1 MTTTILHCPQMA
13 DLASRIAEIGDMRK
27 GEIRWETFS
36 DGYPKMKILEV
47 ETIRNREV
55 AFLSC
60 LESPCEIFPQLSAM
74 YEIPRY
80 AVRSFK
86 VVLPYFPTGT
96 MERVEE
102 PGEIATAATLA
113 RMLSA
118 IPMTMSGPTQI
129 IIFDIHALQE
139 LFYFSDKVLPR
150 LETAVPL
157 LKERLQAQENVAIAF
172 PDEGAWKRF
181 GKYFGEY
188 PLIVC
193 QKVRKGGKR
202 SVSIKEGEPK
212 GRHVVIVDDLVM
224 TGGTLLEAQKE
235 LLAQGA
241 AKVSCSVT
249 HAVFPAESWKRF
261 LDVGMDRFWV
271 SDSCPGAARL
281 QGRGPFEVLSLD
293 RIIAGILEEK

>member
-1 MTTTILHCPQMA
+1 MTTILHCPQMSG
-13 DLASRIAEIGDMRK
+13 LATRIAAIGSMRK
-27 GEIRWETFS
+27 GAIRWATFS
-36 DGYPKMKILEV
+36 DGFPNMKIEEV
-47 ETIRNREV
+47 ESIRNRDV
-55 AFLSC
+55 SFLAC
-60 LESPCEIFPQLSAM
+60 LENSAEIFRQLSAM

-150 LETAVPL
+150 LESAVPL
-157 LKERLQAQENVAIAF
+157 LKEKLRVLDNVAIAF

-181 GKYFGEY
+181 GKTFREF

-193 QKVRKGGKR
+193 QKVRKGGRR
-202 SVSIKEGEPK
+202 SVSIREGEPEGK
-212 GRHVVIVDDLVM
+212 HVVIVDDLVM
-224 TGGTLLEAQKE
+224 TGGTLMEARKE
-235 LLAQGA
+235 LMNQGA
-241 AKVSCSVT
+241 QRVSCYVT
-249 HAVFPAESWKRF
+249 HGVFPAESWKRF
-261 LDVGMDRFWV
+261 LDAGLDRFWV
-271 SDSCPGAARL
+271 TDSCPGTAEL

-293 RIIAGILEEK
+293 RAIAKILGEG

>member
-1 MTTTILHCPQMA
+1 MTTTMLHCPEMA
-13 DLASRIAEIGDMRK
+13 GLASRVSGIGSMRK
-27 GEIRWETFS
+27 GEIRWDTFS
-36 DGYPKMKILEV
+36 DGFPNLKIEDV
-47 ETIRNREV
+47 EAIRNRDV
-55 AFLSC
+55 AFLAC
-60 LESPCEIFPQLSAM
+60 LDSPSEIFRQLSAM

-86 VVLPYFPTGT
+86 VVLPFFPTGT

-102 PGEIATAATLA
+102 AGEIATAATLA

-157 LKERLQAQENVAIAF
+157 LKERLQAQNNVAIAF

-181 GKYFGEY
+181 GKHFGEY

-193 QKVRKGGKR
+193 QKVRKGSKR
-202 SVSIKEGEPK
+202 SVSIKEGEPRGK
-212 GRHVVIVDDLVM
+212 HVVIVDDLVM
-224 TGGTLLEAQKE
+224 TGGTLLESQKE
-235 LLAQGA
+235 LMDQGA
-241 AKVSCSVT
+241 EKVSCYVT
-249 HAVFPAESWKRF
+249 HGVFPVQSWKRF
-261 LDVGMDRFWV
+261 LDAGLERFWV
-271 SDSCPGAARL
+271 TDSCPGAAGL
-281 QGRGPFEVLSLD
+281 QGKGPFEVLSLD
-293 RIIAGILEEK
+293 RVIARILGEK